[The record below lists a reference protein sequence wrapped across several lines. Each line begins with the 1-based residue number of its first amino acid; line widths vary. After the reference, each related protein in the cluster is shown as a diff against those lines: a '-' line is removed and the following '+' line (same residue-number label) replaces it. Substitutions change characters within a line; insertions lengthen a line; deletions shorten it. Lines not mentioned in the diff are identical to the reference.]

1 MDPRRCGWVGDHPLY
16 VEYHDTEWGV
26 PAFDDARQFEFL
38 VLEGMQAG
46 LSWMTILKKRENFH
60 RAFAG
65 FDVEKIARFTQRR
78 VEKLLGDAGIIRNR
92 QKIEAAIGNAK
103 AFLKVQAEFHGFN
116 DYIWGFVDGRPV
128 VNAWKR
134 VADIPSE
141 TERSRTLSK
150 DLKQRGFRFVGPT
163 TIYAHMQATGMVN
176 DHLVSC
182 FRYREVQVHQHT

>member
-1 MDPRRCGWVGDHPLY
+1 MGVMRCDWVGDHPLI
-16 VEYHDTEWGV
+16 VAYHDTEWGV
-26 PAFDDARQFEFL
+26 PAYDDARQFELL

-46 LSWMTILKKRENFH
+46 LSWMTILKKRDNFH

-103 AFLKVQAEFHGFN
+103 AFLKVQAEFNSFN

-128 VNAWKR
+128 VNA
-134 VADIPSE
+134 
-141 TERSRTLSK
+141 
-150 DLKQRGFRFVGPT
+150 
-163 TIYAHMQATGMVN
+163 
-176 DHLVSC
+176 
-182 FRYREVQVHQHT
+182 